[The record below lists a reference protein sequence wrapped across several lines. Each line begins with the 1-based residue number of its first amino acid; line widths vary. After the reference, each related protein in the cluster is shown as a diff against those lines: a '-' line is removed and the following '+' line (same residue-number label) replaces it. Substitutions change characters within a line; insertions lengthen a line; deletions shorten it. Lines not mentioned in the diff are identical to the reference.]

1 MIKPV
6 MKKASMM
13 VAAGILGFMLTA
25 CQSAGS
31 VATQA
36 VGSAEGSAEQLQG
49 STGMTAENTEAAVT
63 QGTEIKGQEAQETD
77 SRETTDTVSGSSLVV
92 YFSWSGNTRNVAEE
106 IGRQTGA
113 DLFELVPATPY
124 SEDYDTVL
132 EEAQDEQSRKAR
144 SEISDTIEGFENYD
158 VIYLGY
164 PIWYG
169 DAPMVIYTFLE
180 SYDLSGKTI
189 VPFCTSGS
197 SGIET
202 SVSSIRS
209 ACPNTSVLQGRRVND
224 TSEIQPWISQL
235 GL

>member
-1 MIKPV
+1 MTKKVLAV
-6 MKKASMM
+6 M
-13 VAAGILGFMLTA
+13 AAGILACGLTA
-25 CQSAGS
+25 CQNAGS
-31 VATQA
+31 DTAQTVETTVGQSQESTAMAVEAT
-36 VGSAEGSAEQLQG
+36 
-49 STGMTAENTEAAVT
+49 AADT
-63 QGTEIKGQEAQETD
+63 DQGTETNGQEVQETD
-77 SRETTDTVSGSSLVV
+77 SQNAEDTVSGSSLVV
-92 YFSWSGNTRNVAEE
+92 YFSLSGNTRNVAEE
-106 IGRQTGA
+106 IGKQTGA